1 MIVNGFPATAAY
13 SLHGPP
19 NAANSNGNARR
30 RFVAKFPR
38 SSASAKRTLFSHLAS
53 CRSASDSSSSW
64 SSLVPPSRSRMEN
77 SVSIS
82 DHHLPTVMITN
93 DDGIDAPGLRSLV
106 RVLVSSRRF
115 HVLVCAPDSEKSAVS
130 HSITWRHP
138 ISAQRVE
145 IDGATAYGVSG
156 TPADCTSL
164 GISGAL
170 FPSVPDLVALCLSS
184 PASKLTL
191 RRMLLMILFRLSD
204 SFLVVSG
211 INMGSNC
218 GYHIVYSGTVAGARE
233 AFFNDIPSIS
243 VSYDWVGGKSS
254 VEDFTLAA
262 EACIPIITGI
272 LAEVKSKK
280 YPSGCFLNVDLPT
293 NVTQHKGYK
302 LTRQSR
308 SIYRMGWKQVTSTT
322 QGGKMLSTMTMDTD
336 GKMQA
341 EADTKDD
348 ASQGNL
354 VFKREVR
361 GAQIVEDDTD
371 HKYLKD
377 GYITVT
383 PLSALSPADVGCHTY
398 FKDWLPSVVDHTSPS
413 AL

>member
-30 RFVAKFPR
+30 RFAAKFPR

-53 CRSASDSSSSW
+53 CRSASDSSSSSW

-82 DHHLPTVMITN
+82 DHHLPTVMVTN

-170 FPSVPDLVALCLSS
+170 FPSVPD
-184 PASKLTL
+184 
-191 RRMLLMILFRLSD
+191 
-204 SFLVVSG
+204 LVVSG

-341 EADTKDD
+341 EADTTDD

>member
-1 MIVNGFPATAAY
+1 
-13 SLHGPP
+13 
-19 NAANSNGNARR
+19 
-30 RFVAKFPR
+30 
-38 SSASAKRTLFSHLAS
+38 
-53 CRSASDSSSSW
+53 
-64 SSLVPPSRSRMEN
+64 MEN

-82 DHHLPTVMITN
+82 DHHLPTVMVTN

-106 RVLVSSRRF
+106 RVLVSSHRF

-170 FPSVPDLVALCLSS
+170 FPSVPD
-184 PASKLTL
+184 
-191 RRMLLMILFRLSD
+191 
-204 SFLVVSG
+204 LVVSG

-302 LTRQSR
+302 LTRQSK

-341 EADTKDD
+341 DADTTDD

>member
-170 FPSVPDLVALCLSS
+170 FPSVPDLV
-184 PASKLTL
+184 
-191 RRMLLMILFRLSD
+191 
-204 SFLVVSG
+204 VSG

-293 NVTQHKGYK
+293 NVTQHKLRK
-302 LTRQSR
+302 
-308 SIYRMGWKQVTSTT
+308 WEF
-322 QGGKMLSTMTMDTD
+322 LSLY
-336 GKMQA
+336 Q
-341 EADTKDD
+341 TKFHCYIFRKIRFVYLNLI
-348 ASQGNL
+348 SQ
-354 VFKREVR
+354 VR